1 MPSTDRKVDVPKR
14 KTPEEKPEDQFKRF
28 VETAEKIG
36 VDDKEVDRAFR
47 KLTRQEK
54 TKADRKS

>member
-1 MPSTDRKVDVPKR
+1 MPKK

-36 VDDKEVDRAFR
+36 VNKKEAEETFKR
-47 KLTRQEK
+47 LTVK
-54 TKADRKS
+54 KPSKSP